1 VLTTDDCDDED
12 GDLMA
17 IALDGDCDGVLTVD
31 DCDDEDPGVVAETGD
46 CVHAC
51 NVSDEV
57 GAFGSGSPR
66 SNNLR
71 GNWLYADTDGVLTD
85 FSMNF
90 ELEATCDV
98 GFFVYS
104 SDTNFRDSDISEV
117 DADDLTLEWS
127 NMVTAGSVEGMVN
140 SDDIGI
146 DIVAGTWYNLMV
158 GWDCEAE
165 TGLVEYGESTWAL
178 GTTEGLM
185 ADNSYGGYDGFD
197 HAFGYPYE
205 PGAYH
210 QVVNTEV
217 ECETDIAWDFTATA
231 SPDCDA
237 DFTML
242 GSDYTGDCEDCTF
255 SFDLDTAA
263 PLGEAIDCGLPYG
276 WLPGWMDFSDE
287 AISDRVLKH
296 YDTFEHYGYE
306 WTDVLLVDYVENY
319 YSEWSGSTYSLERKN
334 FISADEGIYAT
345 YYTMFGEPEG
355 YVKYYGFIGPSTFEL
370 SEAGFDFSGEGES
383 YYSAYYG
390 SPVTTTVESSATF
403 Y

>member
-1 VLTTDDCDDED
+1 
-12 GDLMA
+12 M
-17 IALDGDCDGVLTVD
+17 
-31 DCDDEDPGVVAETGD
+31 
-46 CVHAC
+46 
-51 NVSDEV
+51 
-57 GAFGSGSPR
+57 
-66 SNNLR
+66 
-71 GNWLYADTDGVLTD
+71 
-85 FSMNF
+85 
-90 ELEATCDV
+90 
-98 GFFVYS
+98 
-104 SDTNFRDSDISEV
+104 
-117 DADDLTLEWS
+117 
-127 NMVTAGSVEGMVN
+127 
-140 SDDIGI
+140 
-146 DIVAGTWYNLMV
+146 
-158 GWDCEAE
+158 
-165 TGLVEYGESTWAL
+165 
-178 GTTEGLM
+178 
-185 ADNSYGGYDGFD
+185 
-197 HAFGYPYE
+197 
-205 PGAYH
+205 
-210 QVVNTEV
+210 VNTEV

-242 GSDYTGDCEDCTF
+242 GRAYTGDCEDCTF

-306 WTDVLLVDYVENY
+306 WTDVLLVDYVEDY
-319 YSEWSGSTYSLERKN
+319 YSGWTGSTYSRERKN
-334 FISADEGIYAT
+334 FIFADEGIYAT

-355 YVKYYGFIGPSTFEL
+355 YVKYYGFTGPSTFEL